1 MIYLCYLGI
10 WSYISLSA
18 HQFGRDDYHNRSYRI
33 GLLIDVMQWRLTCL
47 AVLQAVGFAWTV
59 YYMGTEL
66 LELYRLT
73 LKDER
78 CECCWLLSVVHVAW
92 FGQLEACAGAGDQ
105 RGFEAGARRLAG
117 LQVCFRVRPVVK
129 LSRHPTADTT
139 RRS

>member
-78 CECCWLLSVVHVAW
+78 CECRGSCLSLTWHGSASWKHAREQEIKEDLKQVHKDWQDCKFA
-92 FGQLEACAGAGDQ
+92 FA
-105 RGFEAGARRLAG
+105 
-117 LQVCFRVRPVVK
+117 
-129 LSRHPTADTT
+129 
-139 RRS
+139 